1 MNKSIMT
8 DDWSI
13 YNCHIHTFTR
23 KHAPRQFIK
32 WVLADGDSG
41 RINLMRIPVYLL
53 FVVLYLA
60 LLVSLT
66 RFSVYLSGRADLL
79 SLLVYSFVLFFQAVL
94 VIPIILFVVV
104 LAALAV
110 ILLLQAL
117 IGLLSK
123 MRKVTPEGDTK
134 DQLLNLKDQV
144 AKGRRRVISSNL
156 LIDLLV
162 WINPASN
169 DIFERMAR
177 FLKISEQPNQKAVF
191 EQVELQYPKDK
202 TVFIVLP
209 MDMGFMNLGEV
220 EMPIERQHEELWELT
235 QNSGGQIIPFYAA
248 DPRHDDIIDRV
259 KNNLAKDKF
268 RGLKIYPNLGYRPDH
283 PKLMEIYKLCIK
295 GDFPVLT
302 HCSPGGIWM
311 YGLSKKERRSN
322 SQPLNYK
329 QILDTEG
336 YRNLRLCLA
345 HFGGSEEWVKHL
357 RGRTRKQEEDAWVR
371 TIYEMIAS
379 GDYPNLYTDISYTV
393 FTPKVQGLFIDL
405 VDYLKVL
412 LADPVVR
419 TRVLFGSDYYMVERE
434 SISEKEVSLLLRSRL
449 GEDLYKQI
457 AYTNPREF
465 LGIDVPSSTTIRKKK
480 SRAQAQFLK
489 EGKVSQAAHS

>member
-1 MNKSIMT
+1 MNTLNTT

-23 KHAPRQFIK
+23 QHAPRQFIK
-32 WVLADGDSG
+32 WVLADGDLG
-41 RINLMRIPVYLL
+41 RINWTRIPLYLL
-53 FVVLYLA
+53 FVVLYFA
-60 LLVSLT
+60 LLVFLA
-66 RFSVYLSGRADLL
+66 RFAIFLSARSDLL
-79 SLLVYSFVLFFQAVL
+79 SLLGYSFVLFFQALL
-94 VIPIILFVVV
+94 VIPIVLLFVV
-104 LAALAV
+104 LAALGV

-117 IGLLSK
+117 IDLLIK
-123 MRKVTPEGDTK
+123 VRKVSPAGEAK
-134 DQLLNLKDQV
+134 SQLIELKNQV
-144 AKGRRRVISSNL
+144 ALGRGRVIRSNL

-162 WINPASN
+162 RINPASN

-177 FLKISEQPNQKAVF
+177 FLKISEQPTQQEVF
-191 EQVELQYPKDK
+191 KQVELQYPKDK
-202 TVFIVLP
+202 TVFVVLP
-209 MDMGFMNLGEV
+209 MDMSFMKLGELDA
-220 EMPIERQHEELWELT
+220 PIERQHEELFDMA
-235 QNSGGQIIPFYAA
+235 QKSGGQIIPFYAA
-248 DPRHDDIIDRV
+248 DPRHDDILDRV
-259 KNNLAKDKF
+259 KNNLSKDKF
-268 RGLKIYPNLGYRPDH
+268 RGIKIYPNLGYRPDH
-283 PKLMEIYKLCIK
+283 PNLMEIYKLCIK

-311 YGLSKKERRSN
+311 YGLAKKERRAN

-329 QILDTEG
+329 AILDTKG

-345 HFGGSEEWVKHL
+345 HFGGSEEWVRHL
-357 RGRTRKQEEDAWVR
+357 RGRAQGNEEEAWVR

-379 GDYPNLYTDISYTV
+379 GNYPNLYTDISYTV

-412 LADPVVR
+412 LSHPLVSK
-419 TRVLFGSDYYMVERE
+419 RVLFGSDYYMVERE

-465 LGIDVPSSTTIRKKK
+465 LGIEVPASTTIGKEK
-480 SRAQAQFLK
+480 SIQR
-489 EGKVSQAAHS
+489 